1 MTVNNLI
8 NILASVTLLE
18 MMITIGLGVTFSDV
32 VQVARDRGVVTRA
45 ALANYVCVPIAVV
58 GLLLLFHAR
67 PMVAAGFLI
76 AAVCPGAPYGPP
88 LTAIARG
95 NVAVAVGLMVVLA
108 GSSAIIAPLLLRLL
122 LPLMAENEPLK
133 VDAGKII
140 TTLLTTQLLPLCA
153 GLFVRQRRPALAERL
168 ARPGKLLSILLNL
181 LTVGV
186 ILVAQFQM
194 LAAIRARGY
203 VGMLALVA
211 ATVAAGWLVGGP
223 GRDNRKNMAVT
234 TSVRNMGVSLV
245 IVTGSFPGTPAVTA
259 ATAYALFQTIVMA
272 MVALVWGRLAP
283 AAEHVARLGDQV
295 ATAPDN
301 VLR

>member
-1 MTVNNLI
+1 MTVNQLI
-8 NILASVTLLE
+8 NILASITLLE
-18 MMITIGLGVTFSDV
+18 MMVTIGLGVTFSDV
-32 VQVARDRGVVTRA
+32 VQVARSWGVVVRA
-45 ALANYVCVPIAVV
+45 ALANYVCVPIAAV
-58 GLLLLFHAR
+58 GLLVLFHAR

-95 NVAVAVGLMVVLA
+95 NVVLAVGLMVVLA
-108 GSSAIIAPLLLRLL
+108 GSSAIVAPLLLRFL

-140 TTLLTTQLLPLCA
+140 ATLLLTQMLPLCV

-168 ARPGKLLSILLNL
+168 ARPGKLLSIFLNL
-181 LTVGV
+181 STVAV
-186 ILVAQFQM
+186 ILVVQFQM

-211 ATVAAGWLVGGP
+211 ATVTAGWLMGGP
-223 GRDNRKNMAVT
+223 GRDNRKSMALT

-245 IVTGSFPGTPAVTA
+245 IVTESFPGTPAVTA
-259 ATAYALFQTIVMA
+259 TTAYALFQTILMA
-272 MVALVWGRLAP
+272 IVAFAWGRLAP
-283 AAEHVARLGDQV
+283 ATEDVARVGDQFE
-295 ATAPDN
+295 ART
-301 VLR
+301 